1 MKKMFVA
8 FLIGLLLLPLIAL
21 ALAWLGLLPWHATS
35 NPPRLETAFAEKA
48 LRASLARHAA
58 DLKNPVPRSD
68 DNLIV
73 GMKIFRANCAGCH
86 GEFGHPSHWGTK
98 NFYPR
103 VPQFADAPPDLSAAE
118 MFFVVKNGIRYSGMG
133 AWDEML
139 SDIQIWQV
147 VTFLTN
153 LKALPEPVAA
163 EWKARP

>member
-1 MKKMFVA
+1 MKRTVIA
-8 FLIGLLLLPLIAL
+8 FLIGLLLLPLIGIAAAL
-21 ALAWLGLLPWHATS
+21 LGLLPWHATS
-35 NPPRLETAFAEKA
+35 TPSRWETVFADKT
-48 LRASLARHAA
+48 LRASVKQFLP
-58 DLKNPVPRSD
+58 DLKNPVPVSE

-86 GEFGHPSHWGTK
+86 GEFGHPSQWGT
-98 NFYPR
+98 NGFYPR
-103 VPQFADAPPDLSAAE
+103 VPQFADTPPDLSASE

-139 SDIQIWQV
+139 SDVQIWQV
-147 VTFLTN
+147 VTFLSN